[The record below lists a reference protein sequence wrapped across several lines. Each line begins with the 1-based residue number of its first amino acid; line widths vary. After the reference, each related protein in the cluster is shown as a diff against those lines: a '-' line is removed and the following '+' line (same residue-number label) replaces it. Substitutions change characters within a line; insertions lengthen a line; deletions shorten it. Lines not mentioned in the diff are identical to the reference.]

1 MHCLSRVGWCAGVYL
16 APAPETSKISRAS
29 EMHEALFFCRSYCI
43 GLSSTAVCFCL
54 QMIAPLVTALLG
66 FTLLPTP
73 TYRGVSAPRVS
84 EPFTLS
90 ADRIRRRDAI
100 GAAVLGVAM
109 VPAARSDA
117 EEPSYPKVK
126 ITTTAGA
133 MEFELWSDV
142 APKHVE
148 SFLKLTKQ
156 GFYDGGAFHRIIP
169 GFVIQG
175 GDPNAK
181 VGYGPVR

>member
-1 MHCLSRVGWCAGVYL
+1 MHCLSRVGWCAGVYI
-16 APAPETSKISRAS
+16 APAPDTSKLSRAS
-29 EMHEALFFCRSYCI
+29 EIHQALFFRFIQLY
-43 GLSSTAVCFCL
+43 LRPVCFCL

>member
-1 MHCLSRVGWCAGVYL
+1 MHCFSRVGWCAGVYI
-16 APAPETSKISRAS
+16 APAPDTSKLSRAS
-29 EMHEALFFCRSYCI
+29 EMHQALFFRFI
-43 GLSSTAVCFCL
+43 TAAWCFCL

-156 GFYDGGAFHRIIP
+156 GFYDGGALR
-169 GFVIQG
+169 
-175 GDPNAK
+175 
-181 VGYGPVR
+181 